1 MAINPKTPGVYIQEI
16 STLPPSVAPVATA
29 VPGFVGYTEKGPAN
43 KPTRITSMLE
53 FEQTF
58 GGAFKE
64 SYTVNVNLTVTPNTV
79 TSVTGTES
87 NYRFYYAMQ
96 MYFGNGGGPC
106 WVVSCGSYGTNT
118 SAIDADAI
126 KTGMDAFEQID
137 EVTLLLSPELSSAT
151 AGTIATTR
159 NAMLSQCNLLQDRFC
174 VFDAIH
180 SGANTPVQDGTAFRA
195 TVGSNNLKYGAV
207 YYPPLLST
215 LAFAYSSGAITIS
228 DGVSTIY
235 DTPYANINFVNLG
248 RGSYRTLE
256 VNGALIATDTVVITV
271 GTTTATLTPGTSF
284 VIGGS
289 DEDNAANIV
298 AAINNHPVLS
308 TIVFA
313 TIDTGDLDKLF
324 IAAYGVGNIPVVTA
338 TASYAVS
345 TLATAPVGSA
355 VPNNLLYNSI
365 KTALVN
371 KTVTLNPSAAIAGIY
386 ASVDR
391 DRGVWKA
398 PANVS
403 VNMVSAPLV
412 TMTDDDQ
419 GTLNV
424 DATSGKSINAIR
436 PFTGKGNLVWGARTL
451 AGNDNEWR
459 YVNVRRLFI
468 YAEESI
474 KKATEFV
481 VFEPNDRNTWS
492 RVKGTISNFLTNLW
506 RDGGLVGATPEQ
518 AFFVH
523 IGLGETMTAQD
534 ILEGKLI
541 VRVGMAASRPAE
553 FIILQFQH
561 KLQEG

>member
-29 VPGFVGYTEKGPAN
+29 VPGFVGYTEKGPLN
-43 KPTRITSMLE
+43 TPTRITSMLE
-53 FEQTF
+53 FEQAF

-64 SYTVNVNLTVTPNTV
+64 SYTVTVDLTVTPNTV
-79 TSVTGTES
+79 TGVTGTES

-106 WVVSCGSYGTNT
+106 WVASCGGYGTNT
-118 SAIDADAI
+118 SAIDADTI
-126 KTGMDAFEQID
+126 KTALDSFEQVD
-137 EVTLLLSPELSSAT
+137 EVTLLVSPELASAT
-151 AGTIATTR
+151 AGTILTTQ
-159 NAMLSQCNLLQDRFC
+159 NAMLTQCNLLQDRFC

-180 SGANTPVQDGTAFRA
+180 VGNNTPVQDAIAFYPK
-195 TVGSNNLKYGAV
+195 VGSNNLKYGAV
-207 YYPPLLST
+207 YYPPLLSS
-215 LAFAYSSGAITIS
+215 LSFAYDTNKITIS
-228 DGVSTIY
+228 DGASTIY
-235 DTPYANINFVNLG
+235 DVPYANVNFVNLG
-248 RGSYRTLE
+248 RGSHRTIKA
-256 VNGALIATDTVVITV
+256 VAALVVANTIVITV
-271 GTTTATLTPGTSF
+271 GTTTATLTPITDFAVTLSANT
-284 VIGGS
+284 
-289 DEDNAANIV
+289 NAANIV
-298 AAINNHPVLS
+298 NAINSHPVLS

-313 TIDTGDLDKLF
+313 TIDAGNLDTLF
-324 IAAYGVGNIPVVTA
+324 VAAYGASNVPVITA
-338 TASYAVS
+338 ASPYVLGTLTAAS
-345 TLATAPVGSA
+345 GSNT
-355 VPNNLLYNSI
+355 PNNLLYNAI
-365 KTALVN
+365 KTALSSKN
-371 KTVTLNPSAAIAGIY
+371 VTLNPSASIAGIY

-403 VNMVSAPLV
+403 VNMMIAPTV
-412 TMTDDDQ
+412 IMTNDDQ
-419 GTLNV
+419 GSLNV
-424 DATSGKSINAIR
+424 NATNGKSINAIR

-468 YAEESI
+468 YTEESI